1 MLPLATIDD
10 VQIYFYVLGGS
21 DKAYNCSHPIQE
33 NIMLSALV
41 ATLPLVILLLGI
53 PILMKP
59 AVKVTPVAWAATVLI
74 AILYF
79 HFPAKVV
86 LLSAVQGGLLG
97 LFPIMFIPFGAL
109 VIYNVLKST
118 GWMQKMQDAMTSLTM
133 DRRAQAL
140 LIAFGFGAFLEA
152 ICGFGAPVAIP
163 ASILVG
169 LGYNPLMAA
178 VVCLVANTGPVPFG
192 SLAIPTVTLANVTGL
207 DLMKLSIVSGR
218 LLAPLGFAM
227 AFATVYAMSDGK
239 RMRGVWK
246 LILVTGLSFSLT
258 QLLVSNTLGATLTD
272 VLAALACLFCTTVYL
287 KLSKPG
293 TPYLFPEESAASAIL
308 KPFNGRELF
317 LSWLPYLLLT
327 VIVIA
332 VNLPST
338 KLLFAGKA
346 PGWEWLLIHFQIY
359 NPGKIYSFAWLQ
371 SPGTIM
377 FIAGFLAFPLMGIK
391 YGVLGSEVGRTAKQ
405 MFPSFVAV
413 ACILSISEVMN
424 LGLPIIDPKTK
435 LAVWGVLGVKQIS
448 MVATLAKTVVSLVS
462 RSVYPFLAPMFGTI
476 GVFLTGSN
484 TSANALFG
492 NLQKLTAQGMGLSEI
507 LMASAGNIGA
517 TAGKMISPQSIVI
530 AATAVGLLGKE
541 GLIMR
546 RMIKYTIPYLLVLGV
561 MVLAMAFVFPRL
573 VP

>member
-1 MLPLATIDD
+1 
-10 VQIYFYVLGGS
+10 
-21 DKAYNCSHPIQE
+21 
-33 NIMLSALV
+33 MLSALV

-59 AVKVTPVAWAATVLI
+59 AVKIAPLAWLGTLLI
-74 AILYF
+74 AILWF
-79 HFPAKVV
+79 HFPVKLV
-86 LLSAVQGGLLG
+86 LLAAVQGGLSG

-109 VIYNVLKST
+109 VVYNVLKST
-118 GWMQKMQDAMTSLTM
+118 GWMQKMQDAMTSLTV

-140 LIAFGFGAFLEA
+140 LIGFGFGAFLEG

-192 SLAIPTVTLANVTGL
+192 SLAIPTVTLANVTGM
-207 DLMKLSIVSGR
+207 DFMKLSLISGR
-218 LLAPLGFAM
+218 LLAPMGFAM

-239 RMRGVWK
+239 RMRGAWK
-246 LILVTGLSFSLT
+246 LILVTGLSFSLV
-258 QLLVSNTLGATLTD
+258 QLLVASTLGAVLAD
-272 VLAALACLFCTTVYL
+272 VLASLTCLACTAAYL
-287 KLSKPG
+287 KLGDHG
-293 TPYLFPEESAASAIL
+293 TPYLFPEDNPAAATA
-308 KPFNGRELF
+308 KAFHGRELF

-327 VIVIA
+327 VLVIA
-332 VNLPST
+332 VNLPAT
-338 KLLFAGKA
+338 KLQFSGKA
-346 PGWEWLLIHFQIY
+346 HGWEWMLVKFPIY
-359 NPGKIYSFAWLQ
+359 NPLKLYSFAWLQ

-377 FIAGFLAFPLMGIK
+377 LISGLIAFPIMGIK
-391 YGVLGSEVGRTAKQ
+391 YGVMGREVGNTARQ
-405 MFPSFVAV
+405 MIPSFVAV

-424 LGLPIIDPKTK
+424 LGLPVVDPKTK
-435 LAVWGVLGVKQIS
+435 LAVLGTLGVKQIS
-448 MVATLAKTVVSLVS
+448 MVATMANQLISLVS
-462 RSVYPFLAPMFGTI
+462 RTVYPFLAPMFGTV

-541 GLIMR
+541 GMIMR
-546 RMIKYTIPYLLVLGV
+546 RTIKYTIPYVLVLGV
-561 MVLAMAFVFPRL
+561 LVMVFAFVLPGLGR
-573 VP
+573 